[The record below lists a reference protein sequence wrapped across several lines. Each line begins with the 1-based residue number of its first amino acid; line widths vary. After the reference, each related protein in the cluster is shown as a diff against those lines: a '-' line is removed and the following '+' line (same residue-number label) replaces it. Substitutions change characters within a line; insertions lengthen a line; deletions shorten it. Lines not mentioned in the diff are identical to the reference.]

1 MIFCNIHELIY
12 LKIEIKKFITLF
24 RVHFSIFLSYL
35 FIYALEEPKIKSK
48 ITINQG

>member
-12 LKIEIKKFITLF
+12 LKIEIKKFKTLF
-24 RVHFSIFLSYL
+24 RVHFSIFYLNL

-48 ITINQG
+48 IKINQG